1 MDKLYRA
8 LCAPGSLKTVTGI
21 ATTSSALEDSTAIY
35 CSAGGDSYESRSSTT
50 TTHKDEEAAVAH
62 PQPAKQRV
70 LDRWLDKVVSAAGST
85 PSFTIILIALLVWV
99 FLGIPYGKSENWQ
112 ILISDVQAVFCY
124 IYDSLLMRQTFNI
137 YQDHMRV
144 AATLQSRNITLN
156 RMVNKLVNDENYTET
171 RKIALAELSRPIH
184 DEHTLKVSWV
194 GKTCN
199 FTSGVLGHWFA
210 SVVFWLGVVAWLGCG
225 PYMSWSDEWEL
236 YMNSATSA
244 AMLFIFGFVA
254 NMGERFAQ
262 YTNETLQHL
271 HTLDAELETK
281 LRVLSNDRT
290 PNEVVTIAPQKVGKL
305 QRAVFY
311 YADLVG
317 TLTGLA
323 ILTGVIV
330 LWVCIGPALRF
341 NSNWWLIIGTY
352 AGLIGMHDAVVLRN
366 IHHQLAKYEDS
377 AYQTVH
383 RQDQALFSSVH
394 PELAW
399 TSTEPIPSSSQRIS
413 IWLSNVCAH
422 TWSVVVVALTVVVL
436 ITIATIMKWSVTGQL
451 ICNVPPSILETSLM
465 MILITGHNVSDGHQK
480 EQLEEIRVRR
490 LRLTRWVDAMGKAVR
505 AVDTTAVLT
514 EKA

>member
-1 MDKLYRA
+1 MERIYQVLR
-8 LCAPGSLKTVTGI
+8 APGSLKTVTGI
-21 ATTSSALEDSTAIY
+21 ATTSSALEDSTAIH
-35 CSAGGDSYESRSSTT
+35 SGPDADMDESSSSTT
-50 TTHKDEEAAVAH
+50 TTYKDEEAALTD
-62 PQPAKQRV
+62 PRSGKQRV

-85 PSFTIILIALLVWV
+85 PSFTFILVGLLVWV

-144 AATLQSRNITLN
+144 AATLQSRNISLN
-156 RMVNKLVNDENYTET
+156 RMVDKIVHDEKYAE
-171 RKIALAELSRPIH
+171 ISQAALAELRKPLDDDDPH
-184 DEHTLKVSWV
+184 KVSWV

-199 FTSGVLGHWFA
+199 VVANVLGHWSA
-210 SVVFWLGVVAWLGCG
+210 SVVFWLGIVAWIGCG

-244 AMLFIFGFVA
+244 SMMFIFGFVA
-254 NMGERFAQ
+254 NMGERFAK
-262 YTNETLQHL
+262 YTRDTLQHL
-271 HTLDAELETK
+271 HKLDAELEIK

-290 PNEVVTIAPQKVGKL
+290 PNEVVTIAPKKVSKL

-323 ILTGVIV
+323 ILVGVIV

-366 IHHQLAKYEDS
+366 IHHQLAEYEDS
-377 AYQTVH
+377 AFQTVH
-383 RQDQALFSSVH
+383 TQDQALLSSVD
-394 PELAW
+394 PELAA
-399 TSTEPIPSSSQRIS
+399 TSEETVPTLSQRVS

-422 TWSVVVVALTVVVL
+422 TWAVVVVALTVVVL
-436 ITIATIMKWSVTGQL
+436 VAIATIMKWSVTGQL

-480 EQLEEIRVRR
+480 EQLEKIRVRR
-490 LRLTRWVDAMGKAVR
+490 LRLARWVDAVERAGR
-505 AVDTTAVLT
+505 AVDKTVVLA